1 MTNPPPTIVLDLD
14 DLLLQIVGRAQ
25 DLIPFDSGGIT
36 IYDSETRMLAPRT
49 YRGATR
55 DAPMPRLVQLGEG
68 VIGHVAQT
76 RQPMRIDDVSADP
89 NYVAYDSE
97 TRSELA
103 VPLLLNDELLG
114 IFNVESS
121 QIAAYTEQHVKI
133 LQALAEEA
141 ALAIHMVR
149 LYQVLSR
156 RYERLNDYNDEL
168 FLRNEISRLTT
179 SDLPIEVL
187 LPQIAERL
195 AKLISA
201 DACVMSLWDA
211 REQRSRRIAGYGIAI
226 SNNAERPSGVPS
238 LTADI
243 IRTGKTY
250 IINDVKQSEVPPSS
264 LVTDYGARAILGMPL
279 IARGRPIGAT
289 YLLTLRG
296 ERSFTQA
303 DADKATAVLD
313 QIALTIDNNVL
324 LQNTQARLSETSA
337 LLEIAEIAASS
348 LEIDDMLRQVLKLV
362 QQMLGV
368 LCGTF
373 LLYDRQT
380 NMLAPRSGAWF
391 GFTQHLSEMRF
402 PVADPG
408 SPIAIVFTSG
418 SPQYVNDVKRA
429 SLRSRTQYEM
439 LSDNLRNVLVAPLR
453 VQDEPIGV
461 FLVGNKHNDFTRNDA
476 NLLMA
481 MGSHVAAA
489 LRNVELLADTRV
501 RLRETEALQK
511 IAAITSST
519 LDLDEMLEAAVRE
532 TAVLL
537 DVEGAVLMMPD
548 LRAGTLVPHD
558 RSRYGIARHLPY
570 EPIPLD
576 SQTGHIVNVYNK
588 GEAYVSN
595 DPPSDPIM
603 ERRNI
608 ITYPL
613 RTRNRPLGTISLL
626 NRKSGEFEESH
637 VELTRAI
644 ASQIA
649 TSMENAQLFAA
660 ERARADL
667 MSLLNR
673 ISQELTAT
681 LDQQGLMRKVVSAIH
696 ELLNYETV
704 VIFLLDDS
712 GMNVS
717 VRASVT
723 SIPSVTIPE
732 GFAFPITQG
741 VVGRAMRTGETQL
754 VGSIRDD
761 KDFFTLNDT
770 ITIGS
775 DMVVPL
781 RAGTRVLGAIE
792 AIATRPNAFQKTDHM
807 AMETLA
813 AQVSILIENARLW
826 NQAQRR
832 LLEQSIVHQIGQD
845 LTSILDYNELVNAVV
860 QHVTRA
866 LDTSLCLLTS
876 YDPETGHIA
885 VEAEYRTAEMQN
897 HPLPLFLGQ
906 PLGTDERAIITQA
919 VQSRRQVITYREGVD
934 VTPEQRQ
941 YLVDSG
947 IYAQL
952 TLPMIAGDRV
962 VGCLIWIET
971 RAARDFTDGDVRLAQ
986 TLTTQ
991 AAIAIENARLF
1002 RQAQRQAREQTLLRR
1017 IAVGLSVMPDME
1029 SLLRQLAYETSQALE
1044 VDSVVLAL
1052 RDDTG
1057 RFPVRAYY
1065 LLTRAANETVL
1076 GRANER
1082 QGLAS
1087 LFQTLEQGG
1096 TLQFN
1101 TAAPVADDPVKRD
1114 LKELAGERP
1123 VSLLLTPVMRRGE
1136 TIGLIE
1142 VADDSAARV
1151 FARQDIQL
1159 LEAIANQGAI
1169 AIDNVSL
1176 YEREQRRLRQLEK
1189 LQVSSRTIAGELQ
1202 TDLLLNRIVK
1212 EAAAI
1217 FEVDAVSL
1225 MTIEPGS
1232 DYYTNRASIGLSER
1246 YMRDRRVR
1254 LRDMEDSWA
1263 RTVFL
1268 SDGTNTGGLQDV
1280 LVREENLRSVLSVP
1294 IMKAGQRLGILNL
1307 YSKGVT
1313 RTFTDEERDLAQLFA
1328 SQAATALENAT
1339 LFKELQD
1346 RAVELAKANQLKS
1359 EFLARVSHELR
1370 TPMNSINGY
1379 SEMLLRLIYGDLTE
1393 KQADRIERI
1402 LRNGRNLLA
1411 IIDDLLDISK
1421 IDAGKMELQIG
1432 AVNLRDELSA
1442 TIYNLE
1448 SQAAARGLYLKL
1460 ETPDSVPP
1468 VRADSMRLRQIIT
1481 NLLGNAV
1488 KFTKQGGVTV
1498 RLQVVNDDGHASVWT
1513 SVADTGIGI
1522 RREDQQIIFD
1532 EFRQADG
1539 STTREYG
1546 GTGLGLAIT
1555 KKLVEM
1561 MQGRIWVESEVG
1573 KGSTFTFVLPAATAG
1588 DKVKA

>member
-25 DLIPFDSGGIT
+25 ELIPFDSGGIT
-36 IYDSETRMLAPRT
+36 VYDAETRMLAPRT

-89 NYVAYDSE
+89 NYVPYDME

-121 QIAAYTEQHVKI
+121 RVAAYTDQHVKI

-179 SDLPIEVL
+179 SDLPIDVL

-201 DACVMSLWDA
+201 DACVMALWDA
-211 REQRSRRIAGYGIAI
+211 REQRSRRIAGYGITT
-226 SNNAERPSGVPS
+226 NHNAERPSGVPS

-250 IINDVKQSEVPPSS
+250 IINDTKQSEVPPSS

-296 ERSFTQA
+296 ERSFSQA

-348 LEIDDMLRQVLKLV
+348 LELDDMLRQVLKLS

-368 LCGTF
+368 QCGTF

-391 GFTQHLSEMRF
+391 GFTQHLSEMHF

-418 SPQYVNDVKRA
+418 SPQFINDLKRA

-461 FLVGNKHNDFTRNDA
+461 FLVGNKHDDFTRNDA

-532 TAVLL
+532 TAVLMN
-537 DVEGAVLMMPD
+537 VEGAVLMMPD

-576 SQTGHIVNVYNK
+576 SQAGHIVNVYNT

-613 RTRNRPLGTISLL
+613 RSRNRPLGTISLI

-667 MSLLNR
+667 MSLINR

-696 ELLNYETV
+696 ELLGYETV

-717 VRASVT
+717 VRASV
-723 SIPSVTIPE
+723 SSMPAVTVPE
-732 GFAFPITQG
+732 GFTFPITQG
-741 VVGRAMRTGETQL
+741 VVGRAMRTGETQ
-754 VGSIRDD
+754 VVASIRDD
-761 KDFFTLNDT
+761 KDFFTLNDAL
-770 ITIGS
+770 TIGS
-775 DMVVPL
+775 DLVVPL
-781 RAGTRVLGAIE
+781 RAGTRVLGAVE

-897 HPLPLFLGQ
+897 HPLPPFMGQ
-906 PLGTDERAIITQA
+906 PLGADERGIITQA
-919 VQSRRQVITYREGVD
+919 VQSRRQVIAYREGAD
-934 VTPEQRQ
+934 TAAQRQ
-941 YLVDSG
+941 YFLDSG

-962 VGCLIWIET
+962 VGCIVWIET

-1065 LLTRAANETVL
+1065 LLTRTANETAL

-1082 QGLAS
+1082 QGLAA
-1087 LFQTLEQGG
+1087 LFQTLEQGS
-1096 TLQFN
+1096 TLQFS
-1101 TAAPVADDPVKRD
+1101 TATLAGDDPVKRD
-1114 LKELAGERP
+1114 LQELAGERP
-1123 VSLLLTPVMRRGE
+1123 VSLLLTPIMRRGD

-1142 VADDSAARV
+1142 VADDAAARV

-1189 LQVSSRTIAGELQ
+1189 LQISSRTIAGELQ

-1225 MTIEPGS
+1225 MTTDPGS

-1246 YMRDRRVR
+1246 YMRDRRVLVR
-1254 LRDMEDSWA
+1254 EQEDTWA

-1268 SDGTNTGGLQDV
+1268 SDGTMTGGLQDV

-1307 YSKGVT
+1307 YSKGMT

-1432 AVNLRDELSA
+1432 AVNLRDEMSA

-1460 ETPDSVPP
+1460 DAPENIPP

-1481 NLLGNAV
+1481 NLLGNAM

-1498 RLQVVNDDGHASVWT
+1498 RIQVVNDDGHATVWT

-1573 KGSTFTFVLPAATAG
+1573 KGSTFTFVLPVASG